1 MTDVVLAVLSG
12 ALRRFLRRRSVS
24 VEGIDFRAMLPVNI
38 RAGDAHLGNRVA
50 MIVARL
56 PLDERD
62 PRRRLERVVEATRAV
77 KQSHQALGMQ
87 TLEELSDHT
96 FTTLLTQF
104 ARLAAR
110 AQPYNLVVT
119 NVPGPQFPIYV
130 EGARMIACH
139 PIVPLFRD
147 QALGVAL
154 FSYDGRLEWG
164 FNADWDALPDL
175 HELVEAVGM
184 EFALLRDAASGVTP
198 EASSGAATS
207 AGS

>member
-1 MTDVVLAVLSG
+1 
-12 ALRRFLRRRSVS
+12 
-24 VEGIDFRAMLPVNI
+24 
-38 RAGDAHLGNRVA
+38 

-62 PRRRLERVVEATRAV
+62 PRRRLERVVEETRAV

-119 NVPGPQFPIYV
+119 NVPGPQFPVYV

-139 PIVPLFRD
+139 PLVPLFREPGARRR
-147 QALGVAL
+147 ALQLRRPPRMGVQRRL
-154 FSYDGRLEWG
+154 GRAARSPRSRGGGRRGVRAAAGRRERRHPG
-164 FNADWDALPDL
+164 GIERCCD
-175 HELVEAVGM
+175 VGW
-184 EFALLRDAASGVTP
+184 
-198 EASSGAATS
+198 
-207 AGS
+207 